1 MSELWENREERDA
14 AVAKRRRVDGNRQ
27 TYWTALAAVTVAWIV
42 TSFGAA
48 ATVEADRRADV
59 FASMRSLGLWFGIGT
74 IAVVVSVAAAR
85 ALNERLAE
93 FFEKHLVDRRSMA
106 AHRVL
111 VGAEL
116 ILLGGSS
123 GHLVVQF
130 WQIPGAS
137 ALETGV
143 IVGLIVLVLSSTL
156 YFAAGP
162 AEHRL
167 EITAA
172 LTAETAELRRRAQHT
187 GRDTAH
193 RSAVRH
199 RGSTPGG
206 ARGVTLPRA
215 RGRGWS
221 VRNDCAAVARLVGAA
236 ALPAQADTEGSWF
249 GDANRVG
256 RHPAPSMTRR
266 TVESQT
272 STRCVRE
279 VVPAPGGD

>member
-14 AVAKRRRVDGNRQ
+14 AVAKRRRVDRNRQ

-172 LTAETAELRRRAQHT
+172 LTAETVELRRRAQL
-187 GRDTAH
+187 
-193 RSAVRH
+193 
-199 RGSTPGG
+199 TPGETQLID
-206 ARGVTLPRA
+206 RL
-215 RGRGWS
+215 S
-221 VRNDCAAVARLVGAA
+221 DIEARLQVALEASLFREPAVGAGA
-236 ALPAQADTEGSWF
+236 SATI
-249 GDANRVG
+249 
-256 RHPAPSMTRR
+256 APPWRDWWTQRPFLRRR
-266 TVESQT
+266 TPKAHGSATPIELDDTLLRQ
-272 STRCVRE
+272 
-279 VVPAPGGD
+279 